1 MSEHQLHQADLMI
14 KYCSATTTFIR
25 GFYTS
30 REPPNALKHISISE
44 IFMKLFTP
52 FSIPKPEMT
61 ELCRIQKA
69 AKKKANNR
77 FKLFQPST

>member
-1 MSEHQLHQADLMI
+1 MI
-14 KYCSATTTFIR
+14 ESCSASTIFIR

-30 REPPNALKHISISE
+30 REPPNALKHGSNRE

-69 AKKKANNR
+69 ANKKENNH
-77 FKLFQPST
+77 FKLF